1 MDFMI
6 QEFPVRIEAIAKQVE
21 QEDADK
27 AELDILIQREG
38 KRAPQN
44 PARRSGRPGRTPCSG
59 RPKLSTSTFPVETTN
74 TAYREE
80 ATPWLDSRGKYSDI
94 IT

>member
-27 AELDILIQREG
+27 AELDILIQR
-38 KRAPQN
+38 
-44 PARRSGRPGRTPCSG
+44 GRELRQI
-59 RPKLSTSTFPVETTN
+59 L
-74 TAYREE
+74 
-80 ATPWLDSRGKYSDI
+80 LDSLDAMAALQAWADPNYQPPPSQ
-94 IT
+94 